1 MYFSISFE
9 ADRLCLKDLSQLV
22 TDELNQRLK
31 ADATAMEKVSRFF
44 GLKGDPFSF
53 SFLPIEHFFPDTTV
67 SVLKRCFEALRL
79 NDLAEILAKV
89 KPRALCPA
97 LSSEQVEK
105 LQLGDRRTKHYSNMA
120 VVVVD
125 VNSEK
130 GTADMIET
138 FFKDLN
144 PKNEVNVIP
153 FTNLRNKYR
162 VRRNI
167 EWFKPVEMRAIA
179 QEKQLRHRS
188 KIQLPKT
195 RMRIK
200 REGQEKSKSPE
211 REGIVAIDDSWRLYH
226 DPSPIERVKGIQKEG
241 QEKQL
246 RHRSKIQFPKTRR
259 RIKREGQ
266 EKSKSPEREGM
277 LGEGML
283 REGDSWRFYYDPS
296 PIERAKVIPKEGQ
309 EKNKSPEREGKVVIG
324 DSRRFYY
331 DPSPIERV
339 KVIPKEGQEKNKSPE
354 REGKVV
360 IGDSFRILLRGQHS
374 KMEEDMKLR
383 EETKKST
390 EWIEDIEKEES
401 DAESALLNVMDKW
414 IQYQGK

>member
-22 TDELNQRLK
+22 TDELNQRLT

-67 SVLKRCFEALRL
+67 SVLKRCFEALQL

-246 RHRSKIQFPKTRR
+246 RHRSKIQFPKTRM

-283 REGDSWRFYYDPS
+283 RE
-296 PIERAKVIPKEGQ
+296 
-309 EKNKSPEREGKVVIG
+309 G

-360 IGDSFRILLRGQHS
+360 IGDSFRILLREQHS

-414 IQYQGK
+414 IQDQGK

>member
-1 MYFSISFE
+1 M
-9 ADRLCLKDLSQLV
+9 V

-211 REGIVAIDDSWRLYH
+211 REG
-226 DPSPIERVKGIQKEG
+226 
-241 QEKQL
+241 
-246 RHRSKIQFPKTRR
+246 
-259 RIKREGQ
+259 
-266 EKSKSPEREGM
+266 M

-296 PIERAKVIPKEGQ
+296 PIERVKVIPKEGQ
-309 EKNKSPEREGKVVIG
+309 EKNTSPEREGKVVIG

-401 DAESALLNVMDKW
+401 DAELALLNVMDKW
-414 IQYQGK
+414 IQDQGK